1 LIRIPSR
8 DDSCQVS
15 TLIYDNEPPEITEM
29 IPETHRIDQADR
41 DLRCW
46 LAAQARSGVPELI
59 LIALLRSYAR
69 YIERHGY
76 IPRSWA
82 NPTPPEWAEDRD
94 GV

>member
-1 LIRIPSR
+1 M
-8 DDSCQVS
+8 
-15 TLIYDNEPPEITEM
+15 N
-29 IPETHRIDQADR
+29 PETHCIDQADR

-46 LAAQARSGVPELI
+46 LAIQARAGAPELT

-69 YIERHGY
+69 CIERHGY

-82 NPTPPEWAEDRD
+82 NPTPPEWTENRN